1 MIVADANVLVYRY
14 VRGPFSPLAD
24 AANVKDAD
32 WRVPSFWRCEFTS
45 AVLKLVRA
53 GALSEATAREA
64 MRDAATHLASRE
76 MDVPQDRALL
86 AALRFGTSAYDA
98 QYVALA
104 EMLGVSCVTA
114 DQPLVQK
121 APAVCVLL
129 DCFVR

>member
-1 MIVADANVLVYRY
+1 VIVADANVLVYRY
-14 VRGPFSPLAD
+14 VRGPFSSLAD

-32 WRVPSFWRCEFTS
+32 WRVPLFWRCEFTS

-53 GALSEATAREA
+53 GALSEAAALEA
-64 MRDAATHLASRE
+64 IAGASTHLTGRE
-76 MDVPQDRALL
+76 MDVPQDRAML

-114 DQPLVQK
+114 DQPLAQK

-129 DCFVR
+129 DTFVR